1 MYAVMKTGGKQ
12 YRVSEGDILHVAK
25 MPLEIGEAVNIE
37 EVLLISDSEDTLVGQ
52 PTVEGAR
59 VRVTVQSHG
68 RGKKIIVYKHKKNY
82 HKKQGH
88 RQDYTR
94 LHIDKILREGE
105 EYEEPEEEVV
115 LTKEVEEPELSSVE
129 VPTTEATAVDI
140 EKEDISVESTEDVAE
155 AGLSK
160 DETVTE
166 EESLS
171 EVDAPEAV
179 GDESSKKDA
188 STDTDVSESQP
199 AADDDEDNVA
209 KEENKDGA

>member
-37 EVLLISDSEDTLVGQ
+37 DVLLISDSEETLVGQ

-59 VRVTVQSHG
+59 IRVTVQSHG

-105 EYEEPEEEVV
+105 EYEEPEEVV
-115 LTKEVEEPELSSVE
+115 VTKEVEALSQEPSVE
-129 VPTTEATAVDI
+129 MENTEVLAEESSI
-140 EKEDISVESTEDVAE
+140 ETEEVVAE
-155 AGLSK
+155 SEEQAESNSAGEAPS
-160 DETVTE
+160 VTE
-166 EESLS
+166 PTS
-171 EVDAPEAV
+171 D
-179 GDESSKKDA
+179 GDN
-188 STDTDVSESQP
+188 
-199 AADDDEDNVA
+199 EDSVTH
-209 KEENKDGA
+209 EENKDGA